1 MLPALNLELI
11 RTFLTVLKEGGFKAG
26 AERLNKTPAAISMQI
41 KRLEEQLN
49 QRLLERSNKGI
60 VLTAAGEVL
69 KVKGE
74 RLLSLNYELLGDMRH
89 EELSGR
95 LSFGAPTDYA
105 PTLLKKIMPIFVMEF
120 PKVDPKIILE
130 PSRNLRRRVQS
141 GALDMAIVAREPN
154 TDEGHHLWTEE
165 VAWYG
170 NKTDDSGALVVG
182 LLGVDCILR
191 DRALGMLKAAPSP
204 HVLALESAS
213 VASLFEGVE
222 AGFCQAFLPV
232 SVAENELRSFVLNN
246 QEAMKLEFAL
256 IFGKRFEKFDTSDLT
271 TRIKRALEQ

>member
-69 KVKGE
+69 KEKGE
-74 RLLSLNYELLGDMRH
+74 RLLSLNYEILGDMRH

-105 PTLLKKIMPIFVMEF
+105 PTLLKKIMPIFVVEF

-154 TDEGHHLWTEE
+154 TDEGDHLWTEE

-170 NKTDDSGALVVG
+170 NASDLVGG
-182 LLGVDCILR
+182 LNIGVLGVDCILR
-191 DRALGMLKAAPSP
+191 DRALEMIKAVQSP
-204 HVLALESAS
+204 YTISLESAS

-232 SVAENELRSFVLNN
+232 SVAESELRSSALNST
-246 QEAMKLEFAL
+246 ETMKLEFAL
-256 IFGKRFEKFDTSDLT
+256 IFGKRFEKLDTSDLT
-271 TRIKRALEQ
+271 ARIKRALE